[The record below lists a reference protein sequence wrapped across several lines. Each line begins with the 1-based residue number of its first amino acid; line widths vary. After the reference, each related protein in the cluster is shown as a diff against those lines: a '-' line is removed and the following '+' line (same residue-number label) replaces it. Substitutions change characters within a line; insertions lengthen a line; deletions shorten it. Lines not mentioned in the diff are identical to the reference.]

1 MSSWHRF
8 QLLCIWNKFILIRLK
23 RVKTQTCLESIVP
36 TYLKRLTFKSGVML
50 IWNHLPRR
58 WFYPDSFQMECRKP
72 SCQNRFGT
80 LSTWSKLKL
89 FFLGMKLDQFVY
101 ETGVYTYWGAM
112 TYLWGKF
119 LWTRV
124 WPRLLAK
131 AQSERVGLFLPALPL
146 DRSAPTRVDLLC
158 ICRSELA
165 RGGSWTQPFWDGCI
179 KTCYERML
187 MLACS

>member
-119 LWTRV
+119 LWTSLTQVTCKSAIWAGGFVFTRFTFRQV
-124 WPRLLAK
+124 CPHSCR
-131 AQSERVGLFLPALPL
+131 PALYMPIWTCPRWVL
-146 DRSAPTRVDLLC
+146 NTALL
-158 ICRSELA
+158 R
-165 RGGSWTQPFWDGCI
+165 WVY
-179 KTCYERML
+179 KNML
-187 MLACS
+187 RTNADASL